1 MEVHSRITG
10 KEAYPMELLSQEVL
24 DRIPQLGTMDEDDP
38 MVWARVF
45 NPASGCRW
53 YIIALEPLVMDGI
66 CYGYMVGWDMD
77 GICYGYMVGWD
88 EELTYFNLSD
98 LDLHA
103 AELGEANQFDATFVP
118 CRLSEVQKR
127 ERGG

>member
-1 MEVHSRITG
+1 MD
-10 KEAYPMELLSQEVL
+10 LLPQEVR
-24 DRIPQLGTMDEDDP
+24 DRIPRLGTMGEDNP

-53 YIIALEPLVMDGI
+53 YIIALEPLVTDGI
-66 CYGYMVGWDMD
+66 CYGYTVR
-77 GICYGYMVGWD
+77 WD

-103 AELGEANQFDATFVP
+103 AELGEPNQLDTTFVP
-118 CRLSEVQKR
+118 CRLAEVQKQ